1 MPIVA
6 LAQIYV
12 VPGRPDLNVAK
23 MLEYMERAEEAEA
36 DILIFPEFAI
46 PGSLLG
52 DTWEDEEFL
61 ADCGFWGQKI
71 AMAAKKMIV
80 VFGNIASA
88 RDSRGVIYRHNAT
101 FVAQNGRFLGRD
113 NFFYPYRVKTRLPF
127 SRAYVKENH
136 YFTNNE
142 YLALR
147 ENQPLGKFLA
157 PVSVEIN
164 NEEYNIG
171 CATCADGWGTP
182 HDPPDVFAE
191 ALKNWDIDFFI
202 NIAASYWKPG
212 KNQERI
218 QNFSR
223 QAQRNKRPLIYVNQV
238 GVQNNGATIYTYD
251 GNSCIYDAAGRIVA
265 KAKAWEEDLL
275 IAPIPTNCYEQEI
288 ETEADTSTAHLYKA
302 LVYGIKNFSQ
312 TCSIEKAVLGLSGGV
327 DSAVAAC
334 LLAEAFGPE
343 NVLGINMPSRFS
355 SETTQNL
362 AQELAQSLKINFT
375 TIPIEES
382 FMHTCEQIE
391 NAAITAKDDK
401 TWHLSLTEA
410 AKENIQARDRGSR
423 ILAAAAAVWKGAV
436 ICNSNKTEIA
446 VGYCTMYGDTI
457 GYLAPLGDLWKFQVY
472 ELARYIQKNKN
483 IDLQA
488 IIDLPP
494 SAELSENQAI
504 DKGLGDPL
512 YYPYHDYLFR
522 SWVEENSD
530 ITKTLNDYLQMDLP
544 NAIGCTGEALNH
556 ACPSLRYFIEDLEK
570 WWLQF
575 RGLSVAKR
583 LQAPPILAVSKR
595 AFGFDFAESQNKPY
609 FTQEYLNTK
618 ENLLEEN

>member
-6 LAQIYV
+6 LAQIHV

-23 MLEYMERAEEAEA
+23 MLEYMEKADEANA
-36 DILIFPEFAI
+36 DIVIFPEFSI
-46 PGSLLG
+46 PGALLG

-71 AMAAKKMIV
+71 AMASKKMIV
-80 VFGNIASA
+80 VFGNITSA

-127 SRAYVKENH
+127 SRAYIKENH

-142 YLALR
+142 ELALR
-147 ENQPLGKFLA
+147 ENQPLSKFLA
-157 PVSVEIN
+157 PVTVEIRD
-164 NEEYNIG
+164 EEFNMG

-182 HDPPDVFAE
+182 NDPPDVFNE
-191 ALKNWDIDFFI
+191 ALKHWDVDFFI
-202 NIAASYWKPG
+202 NISASYWRPG
-212 KNQERI
+212 KNQERV

-223 QAQRNKRPLIYVNQV
+223 QAQRHKRPLCYINQV

-275 IAPIPTNCYEQEI
+275 VAPIPTNCYEPEL
-288 ETEADTSTAHLYKA
+288 ETEDDTDTAHLYQA
-302 LVYGIKNFSQ
+302 LVYGIRHFSQ
-312 TCSIEKAVLGLSGGV
+312 SCSIERAVLGLSGGV

-334 LLAEAFGPE
+334 LLTEAFGAA
-343 NVLGINMPSRFS
+343 NILGINMPSEFS

-362 AQELAQSLKINFT
+362 ARKLAEDLGINYT
-375 TIPIEES
+375 AIPIDES
-382 FMHTCEQIE
+382 IAHTCTQIE
-391 NAAITAKDDK
+391 EASIQKKGGK
-401 TWHLSLTEA
+401 TWHLSLTDA

-423 ILAAAAAVWKGAV
+423 ILAAAAAAWKGAV
-436 ICNSNKTEIA
+436 VCNSNKAEVA
-446 VGYCTMYGDTI
+446 VGYSTMYGDTV
-457 GYLAPLGDLWKFQVY
+457 GYMAPLADLWKYQIY
-472 ELARYIQKNKN
+472 ALAEYIQENKN

-488 IIDLPP
+488 IINLPP
-494 SAELSENQAI
+494 SAELSANQAV

-522 SWVEENSD
+522 SWVEDNAD
-530 ITKTLNDYLQMDLP
+530 ITQTMNAYLHMELP
-544 NAIGCTGEALNH
+544 NKIGCAGEALNH
-556 ACPSLRYFIEDLEK
+556 ACPSLRYFIEDLER

-575 RGLSVAKR
+575 RGLAVAKR
-583 LQAPPILAVSKR
+583 LQAPPILALSKR

-618 ENLLEEN
+618 ENLLEDK